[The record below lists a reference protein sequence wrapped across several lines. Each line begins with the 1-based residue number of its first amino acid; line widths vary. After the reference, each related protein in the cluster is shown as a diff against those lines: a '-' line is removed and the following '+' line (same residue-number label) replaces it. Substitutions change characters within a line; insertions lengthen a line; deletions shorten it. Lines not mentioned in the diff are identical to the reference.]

1 MTRVQGVRCF
11 NISFIVDNLSLLT
24 FVISYLTTDL
34 YFNFNMYLKKEIKLI
49 YTRGPKLSS
58 PFDLKCDM
66 SNLSRPVIVEITY
79 ERNILV

>member
-11 NISFIVDNLSLLT
+11 HITFIVDNLSLLT
-24 FVISYLTTDL
+24 FVIGYLTTDL
-34 YFNFNMYLKKEIKLI
+34 YFNFNIYLKKEIKLI
-49 YTRGPKLSS
+49 YTRGAKLSS
-58 PFDLKCDM
+58 PFDLQRDM